1 MATPEVQTSIQHL
14 PITLFTTVMGL
25 GGLTIA
31 TENLERHFAVPGY
44 VSIAL
49 LSLTALVWLS
59 LVVAYVI
66 KWIRFPAAV
75 RAELDHPIRLSFFPA
90 SSIGLILIATSFYP
104 YLPALTN
111 VLWWIAV
118 VAQLGFTLVI
128 LNRWIHSEHFTVEH
142 NSPAW
147 FIPILANL
155 LVPISGAPLGYEEV
169 SYFFFAI
176 GIVFWLPLMAISL
189 NRSFFFAPIPQKLL
203 PTLFILI
210 VPPAIGF
217 TAWTALH
224 GGTLDDFGRVMY
236 FVGLFMTLMVMS
248 QWRKFV
254 GLPFALTW
262 WAYSFPLASITVAS
276 FLYFSLVGEMFFLV
290 LAIILY
296 VVLVLVVATLVV
308 RTIALVARRQVFLPE
323 R

>member
-1 MATPEVQTSIQHL
+1 
-14 PITLFTTVMGL
+14 MGL

-31 TENLERHFAVPGY
+31 TENLEKHFDVPGY
-44 VSIAL
+44 VSLAL
-49 LSLTALVWLS
+49 LSITTLVWLS
-59 LVVAYVI
+59 LVVAYVT

-90 SSIGLILIATSFYP
+90 SSIGLVLIATSFYP
-104 YLPALTN
+104 YLPDLTN

-118 VAQLGFTLVI
+118 VAQLAFTLLI

-147 FIPILANL
+147 FIPIVANL
-155 LVPISGAPLGYEEV
+155 LVPIAGAPLGHEEV

-224 GGTLDDFGRVMY
+224 GGMLDDFGRVLY
-236 FVGLFMTLMVMS
+236 FVGLFMTVMVIS

-262 WAYSFPLASITVAS
+262 WAFSFPLASITVAS
-276 FLYFSLVGEMFFLV
+276 FLYVSLVGETFFLV
-290 LAIILY
+290 LAISLY
-296 VVLVLVVATLVV
+296 VVLVLVVATLTV
-308 RTIALVARRQVFLPE
+308 RTVALAIRKHLFMPE
-323 R
+323 N

>member
-1 MATPEVQTSIQHL
+1 VAISEVKPSIQHL

-44 VSIAL
+44 VSMAL
-49 LSLTALVWLS
+49 LSLTTVVWLS
-59 LVVAYVI
+59 LVIAYVT
-66 KWIRFPAAV
+66 KWIRFPSAV

-104 YLPALTN
+104 YLPSLTN

-118 VAQLGFTLVI
+118 VAQLAFTLLI

-147 FIPILANL
+147 FIPIVANL
-155 LVPISGAPLGYEEV
+155 LVPIAGAPLGHEEI

-189 NRSFFFAPIPQKLL
+189 NRSFFFAPIPQKLM

-224 GGTLDDFGRVMY
+224 GGKLDDFGRVLY
-236 FVGLFMTLMVMS
+236 FVGLFMTLMVIS

-262 WAYSFPLASITVAS
+262 WAFSFPLASITIAS

-290 LAIILY
+290 LAVSLY

-308 RTIALVARRQVFLPE
+308 RTIALVARKHIFLPE
-323 R
+323 P

>member
-1 MATPEVQTSIQHL
+1 
-14 PITLFTTVMGL
+14 MGL

-44 VSIAL
+44 VSMAL
-49 LSLTALVWLS
+49 LSLTTVVWLS
-59 LVVAYVI
+59 LVIAYVT
-66 KWIRFPAAV
+66 KWIRFPSAV

-104 YLPALTN
+104 YLPSLTN

-118 VAQLGFTLVI
+118 VAQLAFTLLI

-147 FIPILANL
+147 FIPIVANL
-155 LVPISGAPLGYEEV
+155 LVPIAGAPLGHEEI

-189 NRSFFFAPIPQKLL
+189 NRSFFFAPIPQKLM

-224 GGTLDDFGRVMY
+224 GGKLDDFGRVLY
-236 FVGLFMTLMVMS
+236 FVGLFMTLMVIS

-262 WAYSFPLASITVAS
+262 WAFSFPLASITIAS

-290 LAIILY
+290 LAVSLY

-308 RTIALVARRQVFLPE
+308 RTIALVARKHIFLPE
-323 R
+323 P

>member
-1 MATPEVQTSIQHL
+1 
-14 PITLFTTVMGL
+14 MGL

-31 TENLERHFAVPGY
+31 TENVEKHFKVPGF

-49 LSLTALVWLS
+49 LSLTTAVWLS

-75 RAELDHPIRLSFFPA
+75 RGELDHPIRLSFFPA
-90 SSIGLILIATSFYP
+90 SSIGLILIAASFYR

-118 VAQLGFTLVI
+118 VAQLAFTLMI
-128 LNRWIHSEHFTVEH
+128 LNRWIHSERFTVEH

-155 LVPISGAPLGYEEV
+155 LVPISGAPLGHEEV

-189 NRSFFFAPIPQKLL
+189 NRSFFFAPIPQRLL
-203 PTLFILI
+203 PTLFIMI
-210 VPPAIGF
+210 VPPAVGF

-224 GGTLDDFGRVMY
+224 GGELDDFGRVLY
-236 FVGLFMTLMVMS
+236 FVGLFMTLMVIS

-262 WAYSFPLASITVAS
+262 WAFSFPLATITVAS
-276 FLYFSLVGEMFFLV
+276 FLYFSLVGELFFLV
-290 LAIILY
+290 LAMSLY
-296 VVLVLVVATLVV
+296 VVLVLVVATLTV
-308 RTIALVARRQVFLPE
+308 RTVILAINKKAFLPE
-323 R
+323 L

>member
-1 MATPEVQTSIQHL
+1 
-14 PITLFTTVMGL
+14 MGL

-31 TENLERHFAVPGY
+31 TENLEKHFGAAGY
-44 VSIAL
+44 ASIAL
-49 LSLTALVWLS
+49 LSLTTAVWLS

-90 SSIGLILIATSFYP
+90 SSIGLILIAASFYR
-104 YLPALTN
+104 YLPDLSN

-118 VAQLGFTLVI
+118 VAQLAFTLII
-128 LNRWIHSEHFTVEH
+128 LNRWIHSEHFTIEH

-155 LVPISGAPLGYEEV
+155 LVPISGAPLGHEEV

-189 NRSFFFAPIPQKLL
+189 NRSFFFAPIPQRLL
-203 PTLFILI
+203 PTLFIMI
-210 VPPAIGF
+210 VPPAVGF

-224 GGTLDDFGRVMY
+224 GGKLDDFGRILY
-236 FVGLFMTLMVMS
+236 FVGLFMTLMVIS

-262 WAYSFPLASITVAS
+262 WAFSFPLATITVAS
-276 FLYFSLVGEMFFLV
+276 FLYFSLVDEVFFLV
-290 LAIILY
+290 LAISLY
-296 VVLVLVVATLVV
+296 VVLALLVTTLTV
-308 RTIALVARRQVFLPE
+308 RTAILAINKKAFLPE
-323 R
+323 L

>member
-1 MATPEVQTSIQHL
+1 VATSANTPSIQHL
-14 PITLFTTVMGL
+14 PITLFATVMGL

-31 TENLERHFAVPGY
+31 TENLEKHFGAAGY
-44 VSIAL
+44 ASIAL
-49 LSLTALVWLS
+49 LSLTTAVWLS

-90 SSIGLILIATSFYP
+90 SSIGLILIAASFYR
-104 YLPALTN
+104 YLPDLSN

-118 VAQLGFTLVI
+118 VAQLAFTLII
-128 LNRWIHSEHFTVEH
+128 LNRWIHSEHFTIEH

-155 LVPISGAPLGYEEV
+155 LVPISGAPLGHEEV

-189 NRSFFFAPIPQKLL
+189 NRSFFFAPIPQRLL
-203 PTLFILI
+203 PTLFIMI
-210 VPPAIGF
+210 VPPAVGF

-224 GGTLDDFGRVMY
+224 GGKLDDFGRILY
-236 FVGLFMTLMVMS
+236 FVGLFMTLMVIS

-262 WAYSFPLASITVAS
+262 WAFSFPLATITVAS
-276 FLYFSLVGEMFFLV
+276 FLYFSLVDEVFFLV
-290 LAIILY
+290 LAISLY
-296 VVLVLVVATLVV
+296 VVLALLVTTLTV
-308 RTIALVARRQVFLPE
+308 RTAILAINKKAFLPE
-323 R
+323 L

>member
-1 MATPEVQTSIQHL
+1 MATSEVKPSIQHL

-31 TENLERHFAVPGY
+31 TENLERHFALPGY
-44 VSIAL
+44 VSMAL
-49 LSLTALVWLS
+49 LSITTLVWLS
-59 LVVAYVI
+59 LVIAYVT
-66 KWIRFPAAV
+66 KWIRFPAEV

-90 SSIGLILIATSFYP
+90 SSIGLVLIATSFYP
-104 YLPALTN
+104 YLPDLTN

-118 VAQLGFTLVI
+118 VAQLAFTLLI

-147 FIPILANL
+147 FIPIVANL
-155 LVPISGAPLGYEEV
+155 LVPIAGAPLGHEEV

-224 GGTLDDFGRVMY
+224 GGKLDDFGRVLY
-236 FVGLFMTLMVMS
+236 FVGLFMTVMVMS

-262 WAYSFPLASITVAS
+262 WAFSFPLASITVAS
-276 FLYFSLVGEMFFLV
+276 FLYFSLVGEALFLV
-290 LAIILY
+290 VAISLY
-296 VVLVLVVATLVV
+296 VVLVLVVATLTV
-308 RTIALVARRQVFLPE
+308 RTVALAIRKHLFMPE
-323 R
+323 N

>member
-1 MATPEVQTSIQHL
+1 
-14 PITLFTTVMGL
+14 MGL

-31 TENLERHFAVPGY
+31 TENLEKHFDVPGY
-44 VSIAL
+44 VSLAL
-49 LSLTALVWLS
+49 LSITTLVWLS
-59 LVVAYVI
+59 LVVAYVT

-90 SSIGLILIATSFYP
+90 SSIGLVLIATSFYP
-104 YLPALTN
+104 YLPDLTN

-118 VAQLGFTLVI
+118 VAQLAFTLLI

-147 FIPILANL
+147 FIPIVANL
-155 LVPISGAPLGYEEV
+155 LVPIAGAPLGHEEV

-224 GGTLDDFGRVMY
+224 GGMLDDFGRVLY
-236 FVGLFMTLMVMS
+236 FVGLFMTVMVIS

-262 WAYSFPLASITVAS
+262 WAFSFPLASITVAS
-276 FLYFSLVGEMFFLV
+276 FLYFSLVGEALFLV
-290 LAIILY
+290 VAISLY
-296 VVLVLVVATLVV
+296 VVLVLVVATLTV
-308 RTIALVARRQVFLPE
+308 RTVALAIRKHLFMPE
-323 R
+323 N

>member
-1 MATPEVQTSIQHL
+1 
-14 PITLFTTVMGL
+14 MGL

-31 TENLERHFAVPGY
+31 TENLEKHFDVPGY
-44 VSIAL
+44 VSLAL
-49 LSLTALVWLS
+49 LSITTLVWLS
-59 LVVAYVI
+59 LVVAYVT

-90 SSIGLILIATSFYP
+90 SSIGLVLIATSFYP
-104 YLPALTN
+104 YLPDLTN

-118 VAQLGFTLVI
+118 VAQLAFTLLI

-147 FIPILANL
+147 FIPIVANL
-155 LVPISGAPLGYEEV
+155 LVPIAGAPLGHEEV

-224 GGTLDDFGRVMY
+224 GGKLDDFGRVLY
-236 FVGLFMTLMVMS
+236 FVGLFMTVMVMS

-262 WAYSFPLASITVAS
+262 WAFSFPLASITVAS
-276 FLYFSLVGEMFFLV
+276 FLYFSLVGETFFLV
-290 LAIILY
+290 LAISLY
-296 VVLVLVVATLVV
+296 VVLVLVVATLTV
-308 RTIALVARRQVFLPE
+308 RTVALAIRKHLFMPE
-323 R
+323 N

>member
-1 MATPEVQTSIQHL
+1 
-14 PITLFTTVMGL
+14 MGL

>member
-1 MATPEVQTSIQHL
+1 
-14 PITLFTTVMGL
+14 MGL

-31 TENLERHFAVPGY
+31 TENLEKHFDVPGY
-44 VSIAL
+44 VSLAL
-49 LSLTALVWLS
+49 LSITTLVWLS
-59 LVVAYVI
+59 LVVAYVT

-90 SSIGLILIATSFYP
+90 SSIGLVLIATSFYP
-104 YLPALTN
+104 YLPDLTN

-118 VAQLGFTLVI
+118 VAQLAFTLLI

-147 FIPILANL
+147 FIPIVANL
-155 LVPISGAPLGYEEV
+155 LVPIAGAPLGHEEV

-224 GGTLDDFGRVMY
+224 GGMLDDFGRVLY
-236 FVGLFMTLMVMS
+236 FVGLFMTVMVIS

-262 WAYSFPLASITVAS
+262 WAFSFPLASITVAS
-276 FLYFSLVGEMFFLV
+276 FLYFSLVGETFFLV
-290 LAIILY
+290 LAISLY
-296 VVLVLVVATLVV
+296 VVLVLVVATLTV
-308 RTIALVARRQVFLPE
+308 RTVALAIRKHLFMPE
-323 R
+323 N

>member
-1 MATPEVQTSIQHL
+1 
-14 PITLFTTVMGL
+14 MGL

-31 TENLERHFAVPGY
+31 TENLEKYVGAPGY
-44 VSIAL
+44 ASMIL
-49 LSLTALVWLS
+49 LSLTTIVWLS
-59 LVVAYVI
+59 LVVAYVT

-90 SSIGLILIATSFYP
+90 SSIGLVLIATSFYP
-104 YLPALTN
+104 YLPGLTN

-118 VAQLGFTLVI
+118 VAQLAFTLLI

-147 FIPILANL
+147 FIPIVANL
-155 LVPISGAPLGYEEV
+155 LVPIAGAPLGYEEV
-169 SYFFFAI
+169 SYFFFAV

-189 NRSFFFAPIPQKLL
+189 NRSFFFSPIPQKLM

-224 GGTLDDFGRVMY
+224 GGKLDDFGRVLY
-236 FVGLFMTLMVMS
+236 FVGFFMTLMVIS

-262 WAYSFPLASITVAS
+262 WAFSFPLASITVAS
-276 FLYFSLVGEMFFLV
+276 FLYFSLVGETFFLV
-290 LAIILY
+290 LAISLY
-296 VVLVLVVATLVV
+296 VVLVLVVATLTV
-308 RTIALVARRQVFLPE
+308 RTVALAIRKHLFLPE
-323 R
+323 N

>member
-1 MATPEVQTSIQHL
+1 MATSEVKPSIQHL

-31 TENLERHFAVPGY
+31 TENLERHFALPGY
-44 VSIAL
+44 VSMAL
-49 LSLTALVWLS
+49 LSITTLVWLS
-59 LVVAYVI
+59 LVIAYVT
-66 KWIRFPAAV
+66 KWIRFPAEV

-90 SSIGLILIATSFYP
+90 SSIGLVLIATSFYL
-104 YLPALTN
+104 YLPDLTN

-118 VAQLGFTLVI
+118 VAQLAFTLLI
-128 LNRWIHSEHFTVEH
+128 LNRWIHSEHFTIEH

-147 FIPILANL
+147 FIPIVANL
-155 LVPISGAPLGYEEV
+155 LVPIAGAPLGHEEV

-224 GGTLDDFGRVMY
+224 GGKLDDFGRVLY
-236 FVGLFMTLMVMS
+236 FVGLFMTVMVMS

-262 WAYSFPLASITVAS
+262 WAFSFPLASITVAS
-276 FLYFSLVGEMFFLV
+276 FLYFSLVGEALFLV
-290 LAIILY
+290 VAISLY
-296 VVLVLVVATLVV
+296 VVLVLVVATLTV
-308 RTIALVARRQVFLPE
+308 RTVALAIRKHLFLPE
-323 R
+323 N

>member
-1 MATPEVQTSIQHL
+1 
-14 PITLFTTVMGL
+14 MGL

-31 TENLERHFAVPGY
+31 TENLEKHFDVPGY
-44 VSIAL
+44 VSLAL
-49 LSLTALVWLS
+49 LSITTLVWLS
-59 LVVAYVI
+59 LVVAYVT

-90 SSIGLILIATSFYP
+90 SSIGLVLIATSFYP
-104 YLPALTN
+104 YLPDLTN

-118 VAQLGFTLVI
+118 VAQLAFTLLI

-147 FIPILANL
+147 FIPIVANL
-155 LVPISGAPLGYEEV
+155 LVPIAGAPLGHEEV

-224 GGTLDDFGRVMY
+224 GGMLDDFGRVLY
-236 FVGLFMTLMVMS
+236 FVGLFMTVMVIS

-262 WAYSFPLASITVAS
+262 WAFSFPLASITVAS
-276 FLYFSLVGEMFFLV
+276 FLYFSLVGETFFLV
-290 LAIILY
+290 LAISLY
-296 VVLVLVVATLVV
+296 VVLVLVVATLTV
-308 RTIALVARRQVFLPE
+308 RTVALAIRKHLFLPE
-323 R
+323 N

>member
-1 MATPEVQTSIQHL
+1 
-14 PITLFTTVMGL
+14 MGL

-31 TENLERHFAVPGY
+31 TENLEKHFDVPGY
-44 VSIAL
+44 VSLAL
-49 LSLTALVWLS
+49 LSITTLVWLS
-59 LVVAYVI
+59 LVVAYVT

-104 YLPALTN
+104 YLPTLTN

-118 VAQLGFTLVI
+118 VAQLAFTLLI

-147 FIPILANL
+147 FIPIVANL
-155 LVPISGAPLGYEEV
+155 LVPIAGAPLGHEEV

-224 GGTLDDFGRVMY
+224 GGKLDDFGRVLY
-236 FVGLFMTLMVMS
+236 FVGLFMTVMVIS

-262 WAYSFPLASITVAS
+262 WAFSFPLASITVAS
-276 FLYFSLVGEMFFLV
+276 FLYFSLVGETFFLV
-290 LAIILY
+290 LAISLY
-296 VVLVLVVATLVV
+296 VVLVLVVATLTV
-308 RTIALVARRQVFLPE
+308 RTVALAIRKHLFLPE
-323 R
+323 N

>member
-1 MATPEVQTSIQHL
+1 VAISEVKHSIQHL

-31 TENLERHFAVPGY
+31 TENLERHFAMPGY
-44 VSIAL
+44 VSMAL
-49 LSLTALVWLS
+49 LSLTTVVWLS
-59 LVVAYVI
+59 LVIAYVT
-66 KWIRFPAAV
+66 KWIRFPSAV

-104 YLPALTN
+104 YLPSLTN

-118 VAQLGFTLVI
+118 VAQLAFTLLI

-147 FIPILANL
+147 FIPIVANL
-155 LVPISGAPLGYEEV
+155 LVPIAGAPLGHEEI

-189 NRSFFFAPIPQKLL
+189 NRSFFFAPIPQKLM

-224 GGTLDDFGRVMY
+224 GGKLDDFGRVLY
-236 FVGLFMTLMVMS
+236 FVGLFMTLMVIS

-262 WAYSFPLASITVAS
+262 WAFSFPLASITIAS

-290 LAIILY
+290 LAVSLY

-308 RTIALVARRQVFLPE
+308 RTIALVARKHIFLPE
-323 R
+323 P